1 MTRSVSTGVRAL
13 DRELGGGI
21 PSGSLVTLLAEPAS
35 QAELFL
41 ASFAAEHDTAY
52 LSSERAPT
60 TVTAGL
66 RSHRGPYDD
75 LVVTQ
80 LDHDAPVVDA
90 IDHVDQIPENGLFVV
105 DPVETLERASAGQ
118 YRAFLDSLRT
128 ALAQTDSVAVLH
140 ALKHDSTPSQRHR
153 TEYASDLLLDLE
165 TDTSDDAVESRL
177 YVPKFRGGR
186 ALTEPLDLELTDGIA
201 VDTSRDIA

>member
-1 MTRSVSTGVRAL
+1 MSSTVSTGVRAL
-13 DRELGGGI
+13 DRKLGGGI
-21 PSGSLVTLLAEPAS
+21 PPGSIVTLLAAPAS

-41 ASFAAEHDTAY
+41 AGFAAEQDAVY

-66 RSHRGPYDD
+66 RRQRGPYDE
-75 LVVTQ
+75 LTVAQ

-90 IDHVDQIPENGLFVV
+90 IDHLDQVPEEGLFVV
-105 DPVETLERASAGQ
+105 DPVETLERASPGQ
-118 YRAFLDSLRT
+118 FRAFLEALRSR
-128 ALAQTDSVAVLH
+128 LVQTDSVGVLH

-153 TEYASDLLLDLE
+153 TEYASDLLLDLV
-165 TDTSDDAVESRL
+165 TDTGDDAVESRL

-186 ALTEPLDLELTDGIA
+186 ALTEPLSLELTDGIA